1 MVRDAKV
8 SNVVTL
14 VTLVTFDVLTLKVLK
29 VVREDDE
36 SCCFE
41 LKDVTNPTARQV

>member
-8 SNVVTL
+8 SNV